1 MTALGAPV
9 APARVDATRIRRTY
23 EAVLG
28 DPRIGPP
35 RLADEEQRAHF
46 AGLLRGHMW
55 LLLPP
60 VERLLPGMAG
70 TFNRSAARHVIARAR
85 GVLAVPVLG
94 ASSADDLFDLATLSR
109 ALLTLYAHPDDHE
122 GGAAPWRRIGSP
134 VTAGSGASAPECR

>member
-1 MTALGAPV
+1 MTATLGAPA
-9 APARVDATRIRRTY
+9 APVVDSARIRRTY
-23 EAVLG
+23 TSVLG
-28 DPRIGPP
+28 DPRIGAP
-35 RLADEEQRAHF
+35 RLGEEQRAHF

-60 VERLLPGMAG
+60 VERLVPGMAG
-70 TFNRSAARHVIARAR
+70 PFNRSAARHVITRAR

-109 ALLTLYAHPDDHE
+109 ALLTLYEQPDDHE
-122 GGAAPWRRIGSP
+122 GGAAPWRRNGSP